1 MMAKDSMLAWLK
13 SQIVRRNLNE
23 ATLKNTPRGPIWVL
37 KARGGSESW
46 WNAYTVSAVLPPPC
60 ACEA

>member
-1 MMAKDSMLAWLK
+1 MGSKIACHTD
-13 SQIVRRNLNE
+13 LNE

-46 WNAYTVSAVLPPPC
+46 WNAYTGENVDEISLAALG
-60 ACEA
+60 AML

>member
-1 MMAKDSMLAWLK
+1 MGSKIACHTD
-13 SQIVRRNLNE
+13 LNE

-46 WNAYTVSAVLPPPC
+46 WNAYTGENVDEISLAD
-60 ACEA
+60 ARR